1 MIEGRVPPHTAGQC
15 LARVE
20 PEGERSDGWAEHI
33 ADHCDQ
39 AVGGQHRP
47 EARQGEDRYRSEG
60 EHPQRHNNHPAL
72 GAGFID
78 RSADRRLCGEPEQAA
93 NHGHETGFGLGPV
106 PLRDEEDVEIR
117 PKRAPHIG
125 EEEIDG
131 VERERAKASRLSRS
145 YRRSHKVPIV
155 SVMMVRGA
163 PTLK

>member
-1 MIEGRVPPHTAGQC
+1 MIEGRVPPHTAGQF

-20 PEGERSDGWAEHI
+20 PEGKRRDGRAEHV
-33 ADHCDQ
+33 ADDGDHAIGD
-39 AVGGQHRP
+39 QHRP
-47 EARQGEDRYRSEG
+47 EARQGEDHHRSQG
-60 EHPQRHNNHPAL
+60 QRPKRHDNHPAF

-78 RSADRRLCGEPEQAA
+78 RGADRRLRGEPKQAA

-106 PLRDEEDVEIR
+106 LLRDEEDVEIR
-117 PKRAPHIG
+117 PERAAYIG

-131 VERERAKASRLSRS
+131 VERERVKASRLGRS
-145 YRRSHKVPIV
+145 YRESHKTPIV